1 MKVIDSEYLFIE
13 REVHLRTE
21 KYFEIWIDMTKELNL
36 QMEKLK
42 KVLGKIDIYSTPL
55 EYIDLRI
62 SGTDN
67 EKVIYKPRTK

>member
-1 MKVIDSEYLFIE
+1 MKIIDAEYLVRE

-21 KYFEIWIDMTKELNL
+21 KNFIVWIDMEKDLNIQL
-36 QMEKLK
+36 DKLK
-42 KVLGKIDIYSTPL
+42 KVLGKLNIYNTPL

-67 EKVIYKPRTK
+67 EKVIFKRRK